1 MAYEKGYVATLA
13 EMEAWYADEPAGAVL
28 ELMNQTND
36 ILSDVQW
43 LESNQTDGHKTRIR
57 TGLPE
62 VYWRRIYRGTPPVRA
77 NGQSSRNNAECS
89 KPVWNSIS
97 PKLRCTET
105 EPKTSV

>member
-43 LESNQTDGHKTRIR
+43 LESNQTDGT
-57 TGLPE
+57 T
-62 VYWRRIYRGTPPVRA
+62 
-77 NGQSSRNNAECS
+77 
-89 KPVWNSIS
+89 
-97 PKLRCTET
+97 
-105 EPKTSV
+105 